1 MDIET
6 ELLLLKNDVSRIT
19 TFSEKLDAAIE
30 RMGDVSNNIARML
43 AVHEERL
50 NKQDS
55 LDEELYALIEK
66 RRKEMQDDIKEL
78 HSRITTVSRELSSD
92 MSEVEQRLMTAMT
105 YGMNDLKKCI
115 TEDQKKIMEER
126 KDLEKRVAELERW
139 RWIVLGGSITF
150 AAFAN
155 QIIEFLLK

>member
-6 ELLLLKNDVSRIT
+6 ELLLLKQDVDRIT

-30 RMGDVSNNIARML
+30 RMGEVSSNIARML

-50 NKQDS
+50 NKQDEI
-55 LDEELYALIEK
+55 DEEISSLLER

-78 HSRITTVSRELSSD
+78 HSRITTVSRELSTD
-92 MSEVEQRLMTAMT
+92 MSEVEQRIMSAMT
-105 YGMNDLKKCI
+105 YGMSDLKKCL
-115 TEDQKKIMEER
+115 TNDNKEIMEER
-126 KDLEKRVAELERW
+126 RDLERRIVDLERW
-139 RWIVLGGSITF
+139 RWIVLGGSIVF

-155 QIIEFLLK
+155 QIVDYLMK